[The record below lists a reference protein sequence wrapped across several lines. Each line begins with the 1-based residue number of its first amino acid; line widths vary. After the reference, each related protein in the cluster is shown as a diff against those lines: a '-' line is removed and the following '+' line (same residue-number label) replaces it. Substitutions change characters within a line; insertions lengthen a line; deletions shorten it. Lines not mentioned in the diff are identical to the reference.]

1 MNMEGNDGHASAP
14 PVHPDEDD
22 GNVGYHHQ
30 QTIPD
35 IAPSHA
41 LSDVGTMEEQAMDD
55 AKNPGQQESAYGSL
69 ESSSQGQSQ
78 KSSYSGSKSL
88 NSGSSHSSGFGDHAD
103 YSENRIP
110 NTEIKHKDH
119 KKRKT
124 KEKIEKPLP
133 KEKTEKAKEEE
144 KTEKD
149 VPVAEEKGPR
159 LIPEPPPN
167 VIREAEEAPPEF
179 PCHNNETEEPIFEQ
193 PTLVYTQ
200 ALHYIRK
207 IKERSVEQGIPLTSP
222 ELRKLPKDSSEFAAF
237 LKSIKTTVGFTA
249 AISIQDGTVLHVS
262 PSITEVLGFPK
273 DMLIGQSFIDFV
285 YPRDSINL
293 SSKIIHGMNPTF
305 GAETIKDSSG
315 TSFFCRMR
323 MYHGLKSTG
332 FGVRNKH
339 TTYKPCK
346 MTLKLHDPSDGEGSI
361 SGNRNILVASV
372 VPIESAYKVPEEIP
386 ALSSFS
392 TRHTGSCNFSEYDP
406 EAIPYLGH
414 LPQDLIGHS
423 VFNCY
428 HPLDLPLLRSVYE
441 RIVTNQGKLFKSNP
455 YRFRTFN
462 GSFVTLE
469 TEWLC
474 FVNPWSKKI
483 ESIIGQHHVLKGPAD
498 IEIFLDPTD
507 KPVTPLPEE
516 VTKEA
521 KKAQSDII
529 DLLDKPVAMYTDPS
543 KEPQEVRRK
552 SLAHA
557 MTPIVEEMD
566 HLEDKGIKSAKEKK
580 VVPSVT
586 RVSAQPP
593 DKSQPPEAHPSVFPT
608 NQDQVSVVMGE
619 ISPHQDDR
627 YPEYNFSTSS
637 PSSYSKLNY
646 TETLQRFFRS
656 QPKTASSDESGDSK
670 MEVSRGDSTGGSGK
684 HKQSQTN
691 SQSQSC
697 SGSGDNYCDNTRQ
710 SDSTG
715 NGSGSGDTGRT
726 SSLGRSY
733 RHVQLTEEVLS
744 KHNADMQKIFMQR
757 QRTGGKAPKD
767 KLKSTKKATKRTT
780 ERHHGVKRPSTAMEH
795 ESSAHKQAFIAP
807 SAGETGQP
815 LKPPPT
821 DVWPRTDNTSSVPP
835 CGANGPSVESNVGRA
850 SRLTAPSF
858 PGIVPGFYL
867 PTSSP
872 NLSSIPSMDSMT
884 IPQPPGPTIV
894 MQHQQPTFL
903 QPQAN
908 GVFFTSPG
916 FSRCLPSSL
925 PDYSSVAVPLQY
937 MGAFPGVMYQ
947 PVGPPLFN
955 APPLMLPNVVYQ
967 HTVVQPPM
975 GQVSMPQQSD
985 GEKRSGA
992 ESEQEI
998 ETGKRLATK
1007 RPIVHLHRPD
1017 SQATSVKAE
1026 PGSARGS
1033 NASASGKL
1041 ISTHSH
1047 AAESIR
1053 SYLEDTNQ
1061 MSPGCAPKVSQLSQS
1076 TSVQA
1081 EAESIGSPGKQEKMI
1096 IGDQGPR
1103 VAGSRYSDM
1112 VMSASSSNYSSREY
1126 KSTDDSMQNI
1136 SENSEN
1142 SEASHSDA
1150 RWNIPRSK
1158 CPRPILNDPQW
1169 LEDVKVTPELLYKY
1183 QLETKELVDVLRR
1196 DMDMLKRTK
1205 QPSLVDD
1212 QLSSLYNELEL
1223 DGSNPDLHLEEGVTS
1238 SSGEEQAGPSAQE
1251 NIPRKKKTSTYYSR
1265 IAMLHEEDAPMPP
1278 HDALNCREQLPAESS
1293 SYSS

>member
-1 MNMEGNDGHASAP
+1 MNMEGSDGHASAP
-14 PVHPDEDD
+14 PVHPDEDH

-124 KEKIEKPLP
+124 KEKVEKPQP
-133 KEKTEKAKEEE
+133 KEKTEKVTEEV
-144 KTEKD
+144 KAEKD
-149 VPVAEEKGPR
+149 VPVVEEIGPR

-167 VIREAEEAPPEF
+167 VIREAEKAPPEF

-222 ELRKLPKDSSEFAAF
+222 ELRKLPTDNSEFAAF

-249 AISIQDGTVLHVS
+249 AISVQDGTVLHVS
-262 PSITEVLGFPK
+262 PSITDVLGFPK

-305 GAETIKDSSG
+305 GVETIKDSSG

-323 MYHGLKSTG
+323 MYHGLRSTG

-339 TTYKPCK
+339 TNYKPCK
-346 MTLKLHDPSDGEGSI
+346 MTLKLHDPSDGEGSS
-361 SGNRNILVASV
+361 SGGRNILMASV
-372 VPIESAYKVPEEIP
+372 VPIESAYKVPDEIP

-428 HPLDLPLLRSVYE
+428 HPMDLPLLRSVYE

-462 GSFVTLE
+462 GSFVTVE

-507 KPVTPLPEE
+507 KPMTPLPEE
-516 VTKEA
+516 VMKEA

-529 DLLDKPVAMYTDPS
+529 DLLDKPVAIYRDPS

-566 HLEDKGIKSAKEKK
+566 HLDDNVIRSATEKK
-580 VVPSVT
+580 SVPSVT

-593 DKSQPPEAHPSVFPT
+593 DKSKPPEAHRT
-608 NQDQVSVVMGE
+608 ADQVSVVMGE

-627 YPEYNFSTSS
+627 YPEYTFSTSS

-670 MEVSRGDSTGGSGK
+670 MEVSHGNSTGGSRN

-726 SSLGRSY
+726 SSIGRSY

-744 KHNADMQKIFMQR
+744 RHNADMQKIFMQL

-767 KLKSTKKATKRTT
+767 KLKSTKKITKRPT
-780 ERHHGVKRPSTAMEH
+780 ERHHGVKRPATAMDH
-795 ESSAHKQAFIAP
+795 ESRAHKQAFIAP
-807 SAGETGQP
+807 SSGESCQP
-815 LKPPPT
+815 LKPPSI
-821 DVWPRTDNTSSVPP
+821 DMWHRTDNTVSIPP
-835 CGANGPSVESNVGRA
+835 CGDSGPSTEPNIGRT
-850 SRLTAPSF
+850 SRLAAPPF
-858 PGIVPGFYL
+858 PSLVPGFYL

-872 NLSSIPSMDSMT
+872 NLSSLPSMDTMT

-903 QPQAN
+903 QPQ
-908 GVFFTSPG
+908 G
-916 FSRCLPSSL
+916 
-925 PDYSSVAVPLQY
+925 SVAVPLQY

-947 PVGPPLFN
+947 PVVPPLFS
-955 APPLMLPNVVYQ
+955 APPVMLPNVVYQ
-967 HTVVQPPM
+967 HTVVQPPI
-975 GQVSMPQQSD
+975 GQVTIPQQSD

-992 ESEQEI
+992 ESEQEMD
-998 ETGKRLATK
+998 TGKRPVKK
-1007 RPIVHLHRPD
+1007 RPVVYLHRPD

-1053 SYLEDTNQ
+1053 SYLEDISQ
-1061 MSPGCAPKVSQLSQS
+1061 MSPCCAPKVSQLSQS

-1081 EAESIGSPGKQEKMI
+1081 EAESIGSPGKQEKI
-1096 IGDQGPR
+1096 IIEDRGPR
-1103 VAGSRYSDM
+1103 IAGSSDM

-1142 SEASHSDA
+1142 SETSHSDE

-1169 LEDVKVTPELLYKY
+1169 LDDVKLTPELLYKY

-1223 DGSNPDLHLEEGVTS
+1223 DGPNPDLHLEEGVTS

-1251 NIPRKKKTSTYYSR
+1251 NVPRKKKSSSYYSR
-1265 IAMLHEEDAPMPP
+1265 ISMLHEEDAPMPP
-1278 HDALNCREQLPAESS
+1278 HDASNNREQRPAESS
-1293 SYSS
+1293 GYSS